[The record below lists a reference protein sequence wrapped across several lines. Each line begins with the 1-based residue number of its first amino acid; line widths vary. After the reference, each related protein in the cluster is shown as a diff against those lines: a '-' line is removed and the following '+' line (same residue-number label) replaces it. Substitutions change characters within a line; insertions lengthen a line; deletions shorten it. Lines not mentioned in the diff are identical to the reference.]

1 MSIRTIL
8 AAAAIAATASIPA
21 FASEGV
27 STPNYAIGYLVNGG
41 QSQQVL
47 VEGRN
52 SDRVVGQGARV
63 QAPPQAATSQNFAP
77 IDTQAAI
84 NGTR

>member
-1 MSIRTIL
+1 MPIRAIL
-8 AAAAIAATASIPA
+8 TAAAIAATVAVPA
-21 FASEGV
+21 FATEGT

-52 SDRVVGQGARV
+52 SDRVIVGREKAR
-63 QAPPQAATSQNFAP
+63 AATTQNFFP
-77 IDTQAAI
+77 VDTTDRSSA
-84 NGTR
+84 R